1 MKKMKPV
8 IGLLL
13 TVALLA
19 GCSGNTAIKPA
30 ITSEQTATTA
40 AVTSATET
48 TAAAATTAMETTAPE
63 ATKAI
68 SRRPDRTDLS
78 GMKQSLTELP
88 EYKVDNGIWRPVD
101 LRQKDLSS
109 IDVSGDLDSLLHA
122 EFDAATVWPDTLPAG
137 FDPAEIIKSCMTP
150 GLGIETLREQG
161 ITGAGVAIAIIDKP
175 LYLDHSE
182 YKDRI
187 VSYEDLSAD
196 KYDFYQ
202 AELHSAFMTSVAAGK
217 NCGVANEAN
226 IYFLSASVWS
236 DDGSTLSW
244 LAYAKAVDRVLEINQ
259 TLADSDKIRAI
270 SISASWAPGDIGY
283 DELEAAIKRA
293 TDAGIFVA
301 TCNMFIDSGYTFC
314 FQGLDISPVDDK
326 NDLNSYNVIEWP
338 QWLSMQREDYV
349 TYYTG
354 EFAAHAPKEIL
365 LVPMD
370 SIASAESTG
379 PDDYIFNRIGG
390 WSAAE
395 PYMAGLYALACQVK
409 PDITPTEFWTAA
421 LATGDVKEIEI
432 DGVSYTGKVANP
444 VALAESLGA

>member
-1 MKKMKPV
+1 MKNFKPV

-13 TVALLA
+13 TVAVLA
-19 GCSGNTAIKPA
+19 GCRGNTAVEPA
-30 ITSEQTATTA
+30 VTSEPATASNA
-40 AVTSATET
+40 AVTVPET
-48 TAAAATTAMETTAPE
+48 TAAAATTAMETTALTTSAAYSPRPE
-63 ATKAI
+63 LTN
-68 SRRPDRTDLS
+68 LS
-78 GMKQSLTELP
+78 GMKQTLTELP
-88 EYKVDNGIWRPVD
+88 EYKVENGIWRPVD

-109 IDVSGDLDSLLHA
+109 IDVSGNLDSLLHA
-122 EFDAATVWPDTLPAG
+122 EFDAATVWPETLPAG
-137 FDPAEIIKSCMTP
+137 FDPAEIMKSCMTP

-161 ITGAGVAIAIIDKP
+161 ITGSGVAIAIIDKP

-217 NCGVANEAN
+217 NCGVANEASV
-226 IYFLSASVWS
+226 YFLSASVWS

-259 TLADSDKIRAI
+259 TLPDSDKRRAI

-293 TDAGIFVA
+293 TDAGIFVV

-354 EFAAHAPKEIL
+354 EFAAHAPDEIL

-370 SIASAESTG
+370 SIASAELTG
-379 PDDYIFNRIGG
+379 PDDYMFNRIGG

-409 PDITPTEFWTAA
+409 PDITPTEFWAAA
-421 LATGDVKEIEI
+421 LATGDVKEITI
-432 DGVSYTGKVANP
+432 DDVAYTGKVANP